1 MCLPSWN
8 IQLWIRMSGR
18 ICCTLKHVSPVHPP
32 EYVALSSCWGDA
44 SITKKIMIDGV
55 PVEPGISI
63 ATFSSLL
70 FMYLGRCNLHQ
81 SNKTWARGVNSFC
94 RCDLSIKELR
104 GSLLGLARR
113 LAILIWMWTSSKI
126 STLVPCHK
134 LRPNIHWL
142 PNQLS
147 YTFWNSPIG
156 ERSGWYKKLPCQ
168 DLQRCTAVVWI
179 SPGNHWH

>member
-1 MCLPSWN
+1 MEYTALNTDVWPHLLHFEACLP
-8 IQLWIRMSGR
+8 R
-18 ICCTLKHVSPVHPP
+18 PP
-32 EYVALSSCWGDA
+32 AGVRCFIVLLGWCIYHE
-44 SITKKIMIDGV
+44 KIMIDGV
-55 PVEPGISI
+55 PVEPRISI
-63 ATFSSLL
+63 ATFSPLL

-81 SNKTWARGVNSFC
+81 SNKPWPRGVNSFC
-94 RCDLSIKELR
+94 RCDLSIKEPR
-104 GSLLGLARR
+104 QSLLGLARR

-126 STLVPCHK
+126 STLVPCHR

-156 ERSGWYKKLPCQ
+156 ERSGGYKKLPFQ
-168 DLQRCTAVVWI
+168 DLRRCTAVVWL